1 MRVLRGFLVIFVST
15 LVFFTASIGFAQ
27 SEQGQNGRM
36 FGQGQPASVQ
46 DLPPGQLKNRLEGL
60 PAKSRGKALKW
71 LQEFSFPEADL
82 QVIQIDNEGNVFYG
96 DTHLPD
102 PALIDSAETSG
113 PTLPEAAPQATLD
126 GAFELHSKPGAPNV
140 VYIDFDGATI
150 TGTAWNGTH
159 STLEAVP
166 FNPSVDAGQSDAVEC
181 NNPNI
186 FCDRERVAIVDIWH
200 RVAEDLAPYNIDVT
214 TERPNSFNSN
224 TGTILV
230 TNSVDAFGNVINC
243 SSCGGVAYVGVFGNS
258 NYHTYYSPALVFYN
272 KLGNGGSS
280 YTAEASS
287 HEFGHN
293 LGLSHDGASGVSY
306 YGGQGSGLVSWAP
319 IMGNSYN
326 NNVTQWSKGEYAGA
340 NQTQND
346 LSIID
351 TKLGYDSDDHGNSS
365 GSATALVIGG
375 SGQVVSS
382 NPELDPQNLITENKG
397 IINSSSDVDVFSFQA
412 AAGLVSLTVTPAWDA
427 FYRSSSRRGA
437 NLDVQAQLQDSNGNP
452 LLTNDPADDTKAT
465 ISTNVTGGTYHLSI
479 TGVGNGVANVSGYSD
494 YNSMGQYFINGSVVL
509 AAADNTAPT
518 PNPMSWSGLPGATG
532 LSSIAMTA
540 SLATDETSSVEYRFN
555 CTSTNGNSAPCTAA
569 DSGWQASRNY
579 SATGLQDSTSYTFLT
594 RARDQAGNETA
605 ASNPE
610 SAITDT
616 PPPPT
621 PPATPTGF
629 TAMGVSASVINLNWT
644 DAANNET
651 GYRVERSDDG
661 ANIYSTIVNLGVDA
675 SAYSDSDLPA
685 GTTYDY
691 RVFAVNSLDSAPALA
706 TGTTDELPPYVD
718 YTAASQ
724 SLVSGSVSGSLSSTY
739 SENGSAQSITERES
753 GGKKNRRY
761 SYLEH
766 RWNFNI
772 SVGAT
777 VTVYAVARS
786 GGSSEGDTF
795 DFQYS
800 LDGGSSFVSAELFN
814 VSSTS
819 YALYSAAIP
828 AAPSG
833 SIVIRVIDTD
843 RTAGNRN
850 LDRVDVDHLF
860 IQVGSPSIDPPI
872 GDPGNLT
879 AVAASSTSIDL
890 EWVDGTENETGF
902 LVEHS
907 LTGAVNDWTERA
919 SLPAGSNSYTDNGL
933 TDQTLY
939 YYRVHAFNN
948 NGVSAS
954 IFANA
959 TTLIT
964 PDVTL
969 SLEASGRKQKGVK
982 HIDLTWS
989 GSNLV
994 DIYRNGGAQPI
1005 ADGVSGS
1012 TYDDDTNSKGGGTY
1026 THTVCVAGTNT
1037 CSNTTTTIF

>member
-1 MRVLRGFLVIFVST
+1 MRVLRGVLVIVVST
-15 LVFFTASIGFAQ
+15 LVFFTASTGFAQ
-27 SEQGQNGRM
+27 SEQGQNARM

-46 DLPPGQLKNRLEGL
+46 DLPPGQLKKRLEGL

-71 LQEFSFPEADL
+71 LQEFSFPEADI

-113 PTLPEAAPQATLD
+113 PTLSEAAPKATLD
-126 GAFELHSKPGAPNV
+126 GAFQLHSKPGAPNV

-150 TGTAWNGTH
+150 TNTAWNGTY

-166 FNPSVDAGQSDAVEC
+166 FNPSVDTGQSDAVEC

-214 TERPNSFNSN
+214 TERPGSFNPN

-230 TNSVDAFGNVINC
+230 TNSNDATGKVINC
-243 SSCGGVAYVGVFGNS
+243 SSCGGVAYVNVFGNS

-272 KLGNGGSS
+272 KLGNGSSS

-293 LGLSHDGASGVSY
+293 LGLSHDGSPAGSY

-319 IMGNSYN
+319 IMGNSYY

-340 NQTQND
+340 TQTQND
-346 LSIID
+346 LTIID
-351 TKLGYDSDDHGNSS
+351 NELGYDSDDHGNSS

-382 NPELDPQNLITENKG
+382 NPELDPHNLITENKG
-397 IINSSSDVDVFSFQA
+397 IIHSSSDVDVFSFQA
-412 AAGLVSLTVTPAWDA
+412 AEGPVSLTVTPAWDA

-437 NLDVQAQLQDSNGNP
+437 NLDVRAELLDANGNT
-452 LLTNDPADDTKAT
+452 LLSNDPADDTKAT

-479 TGVGNGVANVSGYSD
+479 SGAGNGVANVSGYSD

-509 AAADNTAPT
+509 AAADNTAPE
-518 PNPMSWSGLPGATG
+518 PNPMGWSGLPGSTG

-540 SLATDETSSVEYRFN
+540 SPATDETSSVEYRFN
-555 CTSTNGNSAPCTAA
+555 CTSTNGDQATCISA
-569 DSGWQASRNY
+569 DSGWQTSRSY

-610 SAITDT
+610 SASTDI

-621 PPATPTGF
+621 PPATPTVF
-629 TAMGVSASVINLNWT
+629 TATGESASMINLSWT
-644 DAANNET
+644 DAAYNET

-661 ANIYSTIVNLGVDA
+661 VNNYSTIANLGVDA
-675 SAYSDSDLPA
+675 SAYNDSDLPA
-685 GTTYDY
+685 DTTYDY

-706 TGTTDELPPYVD
+706 TGTTDVVPPYVN

-724 SLVSGSVSGSLSSTY
+724 TLVSGSVSGLLSSTY
-739 SENGSAQSITERES
+739 SEDGSAQSITERES
-753 GGKKNRRY
+753 GGRKNQRH

-766 RWNFNI
+766 RWNFNV
-772 SVGAT
+772 SVGDA

-786 GGSSEGDTF
+786 GGSSDGDTF

-800 LDGGSSFVSAELFN
+800 LDGGSSFVSDELFN
-814 VSSTS
+814 VSDPDYT
-819 YALYSAAIP
+819 LYSGVIP
-828 AAPSG
+828 GAPS
-833 SIVIRVIDTD
+833 SIVIRVIDTNLS
-843 RTAGNRN
+843 AGNRN

-860 IQVGSPSIDPPI
+860 IQVGSPSTDLPI
-872 GDPGNLT
+872 GDPSNLN
-879 AVAASSTSIDL
+879 AIAATSTSIELD
-890 EWVDGTENETGF
+890 WVDGTENETGF

-907 LTGAVNDWTERA
+907 LTGVEGDWTVRA
-919 SLPAGSNSYTDNGL
+919 SLPAGSALYTDNGL
-933 TDQTLY
+933 TDKTLY

-954 IFANA
+954 IFDSA
-959 TTLIT
+959 TTPTT
-964 PDVTL
+964 PAVSL
-969 SLEASGRKQKGVK
+969 SLQASGRKQKGVK

-994 DIYRNGGAQPI
+994 DIYRNGDLI
-1005 ADGVSGS
+1005 DEGVGGS
-1012 TYDDDTNSKGGGTY
+1012 TYDDDTNSKGGGTF
-1026 THTVCVAGTNT
+1026 THEVCVAGTNT